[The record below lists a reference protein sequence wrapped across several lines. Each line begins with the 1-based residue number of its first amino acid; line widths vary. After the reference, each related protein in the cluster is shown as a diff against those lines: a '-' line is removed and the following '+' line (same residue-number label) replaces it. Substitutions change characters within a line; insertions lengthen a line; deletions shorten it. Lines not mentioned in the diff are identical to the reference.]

1 MKLLKLSL
9 VAAVAA
15 GALATS
21 ASAVALEEA
30 IKDVDISGMAFVR
43 YQMNKDDSKES
54 SSHWKFKSVVNLKT
68 TIDDNFFFLAG
79 IRYGAG
85 ADTDNA
91 SEISTSYGNAISVN
105 FDDKEAVYNGG
116 DKKFMLNQLL
126 VGWTPGST
134 TVMAGR
140 YVLGTFFTDDMYG
153 DGIKIV
159 NTGIEGMTLAA
170 LWADALEK
178 DGDIGTLDLTDDIT
192 NHNLYGVAAIGS
204 YDPISFQMWYAYLQD
219 IAGLFAV
226 EAALDFGVSDNVSF
240 GIKGQY
246 AFADIDEDV
255 KALGVDDSKFAAGEA
270 SLNVFGFDASAGY
283 VYYKAKDNKYSL
295 TSFEDQGSFIDAG
308 EIITGYSAY
317 KGKNNYFFVTAGY
330 TIPNTGLRIGADYLN
345 GKFTDAESGDRF
357 KAQEYVG
364 RIGYDYNSKLN
375 FTAWYAHADYKPS
388 DKDDED
394 AMRIQATYKF

>member
-1 MKLLKLSL
+1 MKLVKLSL
-9 VAAVAA
+9 AAAVAA

-43 YQMNKDDSKES
+43 YQLNKDDSKES
-54 SSHWKFKSVVNLKT
+54 NSHWKFKSVVNLKT

-91 SEISTSYGNAISVN
+91 SEFSTSNPQDA
-105 FDDKEAVYNGG
+105 

-178 DGDIGTLDLTDDIT
+178 DGDIGTLALTDDII

-219 IAGLFAV
+219 VAGLFAV

-283 VYYKAKDNKYSL
+283 VYYKARNNAASL

-345 GKFTDAESGDRF
+345 GKFTDMDSGDRF

-388 DKDDED
+388 EMSDED

>member
-1 MKLLKLSL
+1 MKLVKLSL
-9 VAAVAA
+9 AAAAVAA

-43 YQMNKDDSKES
+43 YQLNKDDSKES
-54 SSHWKFKSVVNLKT
+54 DSHWKFKSVVNLKT

-91 SEISTSYGNAISVN
+91 SEFSTSNPHDA
-105 FDDKEAVYNGG
+105 

-178 DGDIGTLDLTDDIT
+178 DGDIGTLALTDDIT

-204 YDPISFQMWYAYLQD
+204 YDPLSFQMWYAYLQD
-219 IAGLFAV
+219 VAGLFAV

-283 VYYKAKDNKYSL
+283 VYYKARNNAASL

-345 GKFTDAESGDRF
+345 GKFTDMDSGDRF

-388 DKDDED
+388 EMSDED
-394 AMRIQATYKF
+394 KMRIQATYKF

>member
-1 MKLLKLSL
+1 MKFFKLSL
-9 VAAVAA
+9 VAAMAA

-30 IKDVDISGMAFVR
+30 IKDVDISGLAFIR
-43 YQMNKDDSKES
+43 YQSNKDDSKS
-54 SSHWKFKSVVNLKT
+54 SSSTWQFRSVVNLKT

-79 IRYGAG
+79 IRYGV
-85 ADTDNA
+85 DTPDVD
-91 SEISTSYGNAISVN
+91 SGSHLSTSVGGNT
-105 FDDKEAVYNGG
+105 
-116 DKKFMLNQLL
+116 DKKFMLNQILL
-126 VGWTPGST
+126 GWTPGADT
-134 TVMAGR
+134 TIMAGR

-178 DGDIGTLDLTDDIT
+178 DGDIGTLALTDDIT

-219 IAGLFAV
+219 VAGLFAV
-226 EAALDFGVSDNVSF
+226 EAALDFGVSDDVSF

-283 VYYKAKDNKYSL
+283 VYYKAKNNAASL
-295 TSFEDQGSFIDAG
+295 TSFEDQGSFIAAG
-308 EIITGYSAY
+308 EILEDYSAY

-345 GKFTDAESGDRF
+345 GKFTDMDSGDRF

-364 RIGYDYNSKLN
+364 RIEYDYNSKLN

-388 DKDDED
+388 DMVDED